1 MTPTSWTTTPGAPV
15 SRGATPGRRSTVAP
29 EVDLEVDLE
38 GIDPA
43 APLQDAVELDYMDFV
58 NLVTA
63 LCEETRIDVP
73 ERD

>member
-29 EVDLEVDLE
+29 EVDLE

-43 APLQDAVELDYMDFV
+43 APLQDAVELDSMDFV
-58 NLVTA
+58 DLVTA